1 MEQIVSVPQRR
12 GRPARPS
19 LSVGIADS
27 AEIVRAAQ
35 ELRYRVF
42 ADEMG
47 ANLPT
52 VIPGIDHDAFDP
64 HCHHLV
70 VRDDTSGEVVGTYR
84 VLTPESASG
93 IGYYSET
100 EFDLTRLE
108 HLRPQL
114 VEIGRSCVHPDHRSG
129 ATITL
134 LWAGLG
140 QFMKEH
146 GYEYLI
152 GCASVSMADSGH
164 LAASLYGQ
172 LSSGPQSRMA
182 PEEYRVF
189 PRCPLHLAAL
199 RRDLPAEPP
208 PLIKGYLRA
217 GAWVCG
223 DPAWDPDFNT
233 ADLPLLLPMARLS
246 DRYAR
251 HFLGEQG
258 GGGTSV
264 MNG

>member
-1 MEQIVSVPQRR
+1 MVSREV
-12 GRPARPS
+12 
-19 LSVGIADS
+19 
-27 AEIVRAAQ
+27 
-35 ELRYRVF
+35 Y
-42 ADEMG
+42 
-47 ANLPT
+47 
-52 VIPGIDHDAFDP
+52 
-64 HCHHLV
+64 HCHPTELTDEQVQDSIV
-70 VRDDTSGEVVGTYR
+70 VESFEPVLDLYLSHPDWGTDIELQAYFLEVLAERHPQVLEKLRALGLSGQAEVV
-84 VLTPESASG
+84 SFH
-93 IGYYSET
+93 YSDQI
-100 EFDLTRLE
+100 FIAYPRADLE
-108 HLRPQL
+108 HSLEMTREVFERYDIPL
-114 VEIGRSCVHPDHRSG
+114 SRSVFCQE
-129 ATITL
+129 
-134 LWAGLG
+134 G
-140 QFMKEH
+140 QAAPGMAAVMKEH